1 MVQQTEAAQVVNLV
15 ERILDI
21 ASKEK
26 KINAIHINQSNT
38 LASRK
43 MFNVPAIHRNW
54 AQLDEW
60 TRNREPSIAN
70 QSKYI
75 FKSII
80 LHMH

>member
-1 MVQQTEAAQVVNLV
+1 MAAQVVNLV

-21 ASKEK
+21 AKKEK
-26 KINAIHINQSNT
+26 KIIKSIHIDQLHT
-38 LASRK
+38 LARRK
-43 MFNVPAIHRNW
+43 MFNAPVIHRSW

-75 FKSII
+75 IFAKV
-80 LHMH
+80 